1 MCFCFLQFFFL
12 LLSSFIELGLE
23 KMLDTISIL
32 LNFLRLLLW
41 SSMWF
46 ILENFACAG
55 EKNVYSAVFETEYSL
70 YIYISYIYYIC
81 VCVISPSDL
90 MFFFFLAMPA
100 ACGSSWARNQMCAAA
115 AAQATA
121 VAMLDPSPAAQG
133 NSLMYFKVCAFLLS
147 FCLDNQSFDV
157 WGGVKVLYHYCVTVN
172 FSLYV
177 H

>member
-1 MCFCFLQFFFL
+1 
-12 LLSSFIELGLE
+12 
-23 KMLDTISIL
+23 MLDTISIL

-55 EKNVYSAVFETEYSL
+55 EKNVYSAVFDTVYCLSIYISYFSFICVFVVFEMDFFL
-70 YIYISYIYYIC
+70 YIYILYIYYIC